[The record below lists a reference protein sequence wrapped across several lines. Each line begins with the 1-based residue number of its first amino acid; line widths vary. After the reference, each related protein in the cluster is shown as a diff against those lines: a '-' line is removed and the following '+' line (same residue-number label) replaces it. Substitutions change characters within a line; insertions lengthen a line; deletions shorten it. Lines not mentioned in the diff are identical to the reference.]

1 MSQQAALSEHL
12 YGPHVPY
19 TFTPGISDKCTGHIK
34 GVPKFLFDQFSEEKE
49 IVTSSSWRS
58 AQNFCTEFSKK
69 TTPVWK
75 SLFSIIFCSLS
86 WRGRSGFFQLRKKR
100 TCYHGK
106 LVYFATLILSSGR
119 YFFSSWTTTSRLDCV
134 LQWDTNQAAK
144 PDRKFKWSQLQHE
157 RQRLWIFGTVS
168 AKLTYQIS

>member
-19 TFTPGISDKCTGHIK
+19 TFTPGISDKCTGHLK

-69 TTPVWK
+69 NYARLKV
-75 SLFSIIFCSLS
+75 IIFNYI
-86 WRGRSGFFQLRKKR
+86 FVP
-100 TCYHGK
+100 YHEGE
-106 LVYFATLILSSGR
+106 GQD
-119 YFFSSWTTTSRLDCV
+119 FS
-134 LQWDTNQAAK
+134 N
-144 PDRKFKWSQLQHE
+144 
-157 RQRLWIFGTVS
+157 
-168 AKLTYQIS
+168 